1 MKAFE
6 IAKVAFQ
13 QKRKKIR
20 TALKEIITEEEL
32 ITLNL
37 DPNVRPSNLTPDDY
51 LKLAV
56 EM

>member
-20 TALKEIITEEEL
+20 SALKEIITEEEL
-32 ITLNL
+32 VRLSL
-37 DPNVRPSNLTPDDY
+37 DPNVRPSNLTPDEY